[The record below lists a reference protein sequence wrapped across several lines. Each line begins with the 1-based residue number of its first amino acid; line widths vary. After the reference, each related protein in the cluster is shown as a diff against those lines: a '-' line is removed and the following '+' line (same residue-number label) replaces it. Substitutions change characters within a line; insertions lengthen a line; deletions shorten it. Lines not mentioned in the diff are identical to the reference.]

1 MMKDGTNVNQRDVI
15 LLPFP
20 YSDLS
25 LPKKRP
31 AIVLSNK
38 DYNVHNQD
46 VICCAITSNPKNYI
60 NSVKIGS
67 KDFENGKL
75 PYESTIKP
83 NKIFTLMQSLIIKKF
98 GRLNIPKSKEVVKN
112 LKISI
117 EIKE

>member
-1 MMKDGTNVNQRDVI
+1 MRDGTTVNQRDVV

-25 LPKKRP
+25 LLKQRP

-38 DYNVHNQD
+38 KYNTYNQD
-46 VICCAITSNPKNYI
+46 VICCAITSNPDNYA
-60 NSVKIGS
+60 NSIKIEP
-67 KDFENGKL
+67 KDFENGEL
-75 PYESTIKP
+75 PYESTVKP
-83 NKIFTLMQSLIIKKF
+83 NKIFTLKQSSIIKKF

-117 EIKE
+117 EIED